1 MGHAREKTAPSRIF
15 LPALILS
22 RIAARPQ
29 GVVLSILLVDI
40 ALSFDVPIGVMSQIR
55 VFSNVMSMAFALII
69 GSLSLK
75 YRPKSLLIAGSFL
88 LIASALGCSF
98 APTYTA
104 LMLTYSL
111 AGIGG
116 AMVVPMSQ
124 ALIGEHIAVDDRP
137 RAISYMLMS
146 FTLASAFIH
155 GPMINFLAI
164 KGGWRLAYLAYILP
178 LTLLGLAS
186 GYFGIPQSEKVSH
199 DALIYRQYFDA
210 FREILMNRSALI
222 CIIGTALSAAA
233 FQSLAIFGIS
243 SFVQRFGISSE
254 WRASMW
260 SLLTFTGAIGS
271 YLSGRL
277 VDRFGRKPVSIA
289 GGILMG
295 FSAVGF
301 TNVGVFWFSLGLIT
315 LTGVGWTIFL
325 PASTSLALEQVP
337 HLRGSIMSLNNA
349 ARSLGIALGSGLGGI
364 ILLRSSYGIL
374 GFVLGGLGLVAAAL
388 YHLYTIDPT
397 KREVTMDFS

>member
-1 MGHAREKTAPSRIF
+1 MGHAREITAPSRIF

-88 LIASALGCSF
+88 LITSALGCSF

-124 ALIGEHIAVDDRP
+124 ALVGEHIAVDDRP

-146 FTLASAFIH
+146 FTLVSAFIH

-164 KGGWRLAYLAYILP
+164 RGGWRLAYLAYILP
-178 LTLLGLAS
+178 LTLLGLIS

-243 SFVQRFGISSE
+243 S
-254 WRASMW
+254 
-260 SLLTFTGAIGS
+260 
-271 YLSGRL
+271 
-277 VDRFGRKPVSIA
+277 KPLNI
-289 GGILMG
+289 
-295 FSAVGF
+295 
-301 TNVGVFWFSLGLIT
+301 SLGKL
-315 LTGVGWTIFL
+315 
-325 PASTSLALEQVP
+325 
-337 HLRGSIMSLNNA
+337 
-349 ARSLGIALGSGLGGI
+349 
-364 ILLRSSYGIL
+364 
-374 GFVLGGLGLVAAAL
+374 
-388 YHLYTIDPT
+388 
-397 KREVTMDFS
+397 K